1 MHMCIHTSQAGLTL
15 AFGRLLLCALGERVA
30 DDLVFALLDRN
41 ITALS
46 VQITYINMKWDFT
59 KDSLWA
65 ILRYFYQKCVLALH
79 SVSQSVSQSI
89 F

>member
-46 VQITYINMKWDFT
+46 VQITYINMK
-59 KDSLWA
+59 
-65 ILRYFYQKCVLALH
+65 
-79 SVSQSVSQSI
+79 
-89 F
+89 